1 MIVDTSVFI
10 DYLKGD
16 ERAAVS
22 VIRARGSGGVV
33 MHAVVAA
40 ELIAGVLNR
49 SELRRTV
56 ALISTCRL
64 VVADESDVRRA
75 LRLLERHVLADG
87 IDWNDCL
94 IAATALRLGEPVVTL
109 NVKHFRVVRGLDV
122 VKAY

>member
-16 ERAAVS
+16 ERAAVC

-49 SELRRTV
+49 SELRRTA

-64 VVADESDVRRA
+64 VVPDESDVRRA

-87 IDWNDCL
+87 IDWSDCL
-94 IAATALRLGEPVVTL
+94 IAASALRLGAPVVTL
-109 NVKHFRVVRGLDV
+109 NTKHFRVVRGLDV
-122 VKAY
+122 VRAY